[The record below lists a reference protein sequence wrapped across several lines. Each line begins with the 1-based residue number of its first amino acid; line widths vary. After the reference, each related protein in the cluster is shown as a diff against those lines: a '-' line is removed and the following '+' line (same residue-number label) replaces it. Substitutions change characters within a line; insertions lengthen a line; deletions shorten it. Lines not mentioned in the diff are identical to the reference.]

1 MKHGRP
7 LPGIVGHR
15 AENIYPQ
22 LCAVDRIPNV
32 KHLLQDK
39 KACLLTIKKKRKKR
53 ENDPGFRNQVHEETS
68 QYSLLE
74 ARDQRLGGLATTGK
88 INFLVGPQEPLLET
102 VKRRKLEWFG
112 HVTRHDSLSK
122 TILQCALEGGRRC
135 GRPRKCWMDNEKEW
149 TCLPMPEMLTRPS
162 CRKHWK
168 RISAES
174 SVMSPRGPNR
184 PRD

>member
-1 MKHGRP
+1 MIQAFETKCMRK
-7 LPGIVGHR
+7 LL
-15 AENIYPQ
+15 NILYLKQ
-22 LCAVDRIPNV
+22 E
-32 KHLLQDK
+32 
-39 KACLLTIKKKRKKR
+39 T
-53 ENDPGFRNQVHEETS
+53 NDWVRS
-68 QYSLLE
+68 
-74 ARDQRLGGLATTGK
+74 K

-149 TCLPMPEMLTRPS
+149 TCLPMTEMLTRPS